1 MRVLFLGGTGPV
13 GLAACRQAIS
23 RGYQVTVAHTGQHE
37 PPDDVAVEHIH
48 ADRELLLAADG
59 PIARVRPDAIVD
71 TRTTASSAKAL
82 LDCAHRAGTGRLVVV
97 SSTDV
102 YEYFVVGSGH
112 EKAGGRALLP
122 AQTLPITEDAPLRE
136 APYPWATPGHDN
148 AAMERALAGSR
159 LDESIAVLR
168 PGMIYGP
175 GAAGR
180 EWTLVSRIRAG
191 IRRLELPD
199 GGAQFFARAAVE
211 RVGRAVIA
219 AIEKAPTGWWPV
231 NVVDPY
237 GWTYAGLA
245 GEIARVLDWKWEP
258 VVVPWDAAGHP
269 FKIQSPYFCSDRRL
283 REVLG
288 VTEPDPAEAL
298 VDTVA
303 WLWKH
308 GAEHYPDQFEESEA
322 THRGPEITRQ
332 HKK

>member
-1 MRVLFLGGTGPV
+1 VRILFLGGTGPV
-13 GLAACRQAIS
+13 GLAASRHAIS
-23 RGYQVTVAHTGQHE
+23 HGYEVTVAHTGEHE
-37 PPDDVAVEHIH
+37 PPGDLAIEHIH
-48 ADRELLLAADG
+48 ADRDALLAADG
-59 PIARVRPDAIVD
+59 PIARLRPDAIVD
-71 TRTTASSAKAL
+71 TRTTALTAKAL
-82 LDCAHRAGTGRLVVV
+82 LDCARRAGTGRLVVV

-112 EKAGGRALLP
+112 GAGGRAVLP
-122 AQTLPITEDAPLRE
+122 AQTLPVTEDARLRTE
-136 APYPWATPGHDN
+136 PYPWATPGHDN

-159 LDESIAVLR
+159 RDESIAVLR

-180 EWTLVSRIRAG
+180 EWMLVSRIRAG
-191 IRRLELPD
+191 IRKLELPD

-219 AIEKAPTGWWPV
+219 AIEKAPPGWWPV

-245 GEIARVLDWKWEP
+245 GEIARLLDWTWEP
-258 VVVPWDAAGHP
+258 VVVPWDAAAHP

-288 VTEPDPAEAL
+288 VTEPDPAQAL
-298 VDTVA
+298 AATIA
-303 WLWKH
+303 WLWEH
-308 GAEHYPDQFEESEA
+308 GAEHYPDQIERTEA
-322 THRGPEITRQ
+322 THRGPETSSRSA
-332 HKK
+332 

>member
-1 MRVLFLGGTGPV
+1 MRVLFIGGTGPV

-23 RGYQVTVAHTGQHE
+23 RGYEATVAHTGAHE
-37 PPDDVAVEHIH
+37 PPTDLDVEHIH
-48 ADRELLLAADG
+48 ADRHVLLAADG
-59 PIARVRPDAIVD
+59 PITRLRPDAIVD
-71 TRTTASSAKAL
+71 TRTTAANATAL
-82 LDCAHRAGTGRLVVV
+82 LDCARHAGAGRLVVV

-112 EKAGGRALLP
+112 EKAGGRAVLP
-122 AQTLPITEDAPLRE
+122 AQTLPVTEDAPLRR

-168 PGMIYGP
+168 PGMIYGA

-191 IRRLELPD
+191 IRILELPD

-219 AIEKAPTGWWPV
+219 AIEKAPAGWWPV

-245 GEIARVLDWKWEP
+245 REIARLLDWTWEP
-258 VVVPWDAAGHP
+258 VVVPWEAAAHP
-269 FKIQSPYFCSDRRL
+269 FKIQSPYFCSDQRL

-298 VDTVA
+298 AATVA
-303 WLWKH
+303 WLWEH
-308 GAEHYPDQFEESEA
+308 GAEQYPDDLENGEA
-322 THRGPEITRQ
+322 THRGPEAARRRR
-332 HKK
+332 K

>member
-1 MRVLFLGGTGPV
+1 MRLLFLGGTGPV
-13 GLAACRQAIS
+13 GIAACREAIS
-23 RGYQVTVAHTGQHE
+23 RGYDITVAHSGQHE
-37 PPDDVAVEHIH
+37 PPDDLTVEHIH
-48 ADRELLLAADG
+48 ADRGALLSSDG
-59 PIARVRPDAIVD
+59 PIADVRADAIVD
-71 TRTTASSAKAL
+71 TRATAASAKAL
-82 LDCAHRAGTGRLVVV
+82 LDCSRRAGATRIVVV

-112 EKAGGRALLP
+112 EKAGGRAVLP
-122 AQTLPITEDAPLRE
+122 AQALPITEDAPLRR

-148 AAMERALAGSR
+148 AAMELALAGR
-159 LDESIAVLR
+159 RQDESIAVLR

-191 IRRLELPD
+191 IRKLELPD
-199 GGAQFFARAAVE
+199 GGAQFFARVAVE

-219 AIEKAPTGWWPV
+219 AIEKAPVGWWPV

-245 GEIARVLDWKWEP
+245 GEVARLLNWKWEP
-258 VVVPWDAAGHP
+258 VVVPWEAAAHP

-288 VTEPDPAEAL
+288 VTEPDPTEAL
-298 VDTVA
+298 AATVA
-303 WLWKH
+303 WLWEH
-308 GAEHYPDQFEESEA
+308 GAEHYPNQFEDSEA
-322 THRGPEITRQ
+322 THRGPERIRR